1 MFYLQVLEKEIR
13 KKRFT
18 KKNILVRCMYLT
30 QGCAIL
36 LGKNFQGNYTK
47 EVRMSAKSAEV

>member
-18 KKNILVRCMYLT
+18 KKNILVRCTYLT